1 MVGWGW
7 GWDIWLLL
15 WVDCSSLVSDI
26 GDISII
32 TIGRVLDMLDT
43 SIGKSNRVGSG
54 NIAGTIGLFLSIEVG
69 LGVVISNGV
78 GEGVGRHLIR
88 VGLSWGGVDSVGN
101 NWGSVGNDW
110 GGMDS
115 VGNNWGSVDSVGN
128 WVDSVVD
135 WGMDGVSYNWGSMD
149 SVSNWVDSVVDWG
162 VDSMSHNW
170 GSVDCVGNWGMGN
183 HMGWSNM
190 GGKVTSMSDNSS
202 VADGGVV
209 GNIRGWG
216 GGSKAEEGGNDESLQ
231 DEKLDKHLHN

>member
-1 MVGWGW
+1 MVSWGW
-7 GWDIWLLL
+7 SISWSWSL
-15 WVDCSSLVSDI
+15 WVDSGSLIGDI
-26 GDISII
+26 SDISII
-32 TIGRVLDMLDT
+32 TVGRVLDVLD
-43 SIGKSNRVGSG
+43 SAIRKSNGVRSGNVGS
-54 NIAGTIGLFLSIEVG
+54 TIGLFLSVEAR
-69 LGVVISNGV
+69 LGVVISNSIGV
-78 GEGVGRHLIR
+78 GVGGDLIGVSLN
-88 VGLSWGGVDSVGN
+88 WGMVNWGMIS
-101 NWGSVGNDW
+101 WGSVDYW
-110 GGMDS
+110 GSMDS

>member
-1 MVGWGW
+1 
-7 GWDIWLLL
+7 
-15 WVDCSSLVSDI
+15 
-26 GDISII
+26 
-32 TIGRVLDMLDT
+32 ML
-43 SIGKSNRVGSG
+43 SK
-54 NIAGTIGLFLSIEVG
+54 
-69 LGVVISNGV
+69 VISNNSMGN
-78 GEGVGRHLIR
+78 
-88 VGLSWGGVDSVGN
+88 WVGN
-101 NWGSVGNDW
+101 NWGSMDSMGNWVGNNWGSMDSMVDW
-110 GGMDS
+110 GMDS

-162 VDSMSHNW
+162 VDSMCHNW

-231 DEKLDKHLHN
+231 VEKLDKDHHN

>member
-1 MVGWGW
+1 
-7 GWDIWLLL
+7 
-15 WVDCSSLVSDI
+15 
-26 GDISII
+26 
-32 TIGRVLDMLDT
+32 MLDT

-115 VGNNWGSVDSVGN
+115 VGNNWGSVGN

-135 WGMDGVSYNWGSMD
+135 WCMDGVSY
-149 SVSNWVDSVVDWG
+149 
-162 VDSMSHNW
+162 NW

-183 HMGWSNM
+183 HMGWSN
-190 GGKVTSMSDNSS
+190 TLSTQLLTLSM
-202 VADGGVV
+202 
-209 GNIRGWG
+209 
-216 GGSKAEEGGNDESLQ
+216 L
-231 DEKLDKHLHN
+231 